1 MYIYT
6 PRICAITRKKENKT
20 KLYRIKHKR
29 LLYLILYLYIGT
41 NKRDFNFTPYIKRSI
56 LKGVNLVV
64 KGDTLSFC
72 HFVFSF
78 LLGIGYIPLSTYSI
92 VLSRKEKVLQLSTLH
107 LVFTW

>member
-1 MYIYT
+1 MCVYMYT

-29 LLYLILYLYIGT
+29 LLYLILYLYIT

-64 KGDTLSFC
+64 KGDSTLC
-72 HFVFSF
+72 HFV
-78 LLGIGYIPLSTYSI
+78 ILSS
-92 VLSRKEKVLQLSTLH
+92 L
-107 LVFTW
+107 FC